1 LDKGGFIMGMNTEK
15 WAMIWGPIAAEI
27 IKVVIR
33 IILPGEKNKPDKDKI
48 IETIDQGGLKW
59 KF

>member
-1 LDKGGFIMGMNTEK
+1 MIGNIMGMNTEK

-33 IILPGEKNKPDKDKI
+33 FILPGTTNKPDKDKI
-48 IETIDQGGLKW
+48 IEAIDQGGLKW